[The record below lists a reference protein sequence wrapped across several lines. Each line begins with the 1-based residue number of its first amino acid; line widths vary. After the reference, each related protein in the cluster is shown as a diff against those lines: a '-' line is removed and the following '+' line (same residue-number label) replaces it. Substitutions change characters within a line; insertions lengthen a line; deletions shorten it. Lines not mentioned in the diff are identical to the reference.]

1 MREIRDE
8 ALAARAAKGDLDAF
22 EELVNRHRAAVY
34 QMARAVTG
42 SHADADDAAQETFIR
57 AYRSL
62 GSYDSR
68 RPFRPWLRK
77 ITYNTSLNILRTA
90 TNRARRFLP
99 GEALQP
105 PDPSPNPEEEVESRE
120 SRRGIEA
127 AVKSLSFELR
137 TTLHLR
143 AAEGLSYQDIA
154 RVTGVRIGTV
164 MSRLSRAREKV
175 LGSLQAA
182 EGLPEGGEGT

>member
-8 ALAARAAKGDLDAF
+8 ALAARAARGDLDVF

>member
-1 MREIRDE
+1 LREIRDE

>member
-8 ALAARAAKGDLDAF
+8 ALAARAARGDLDAF

-175 LGSLQAA
+175 LGSLQTA